1 MVIKVNTSTSPE
13 NFQSVVFLRYRIA
26 ITNLRKVK
34 APGYHTDLNDGEI
47 CRFNGPF
54 STYFQ
59 VIVSDLSAE
68 ELSRYNHSLKV
79 KQWRESIKK
88 DG

>member
-1 MVIKVNTSTSPE
+1 MVIEVNTSTSSE
-13 NFQSVVFLRYRIA
+13 NFQSVVFLRYRIG
-26 ITNLRKVK
+26 ITHLRRVK
-34 APGYHTDLNDGEI
+34 APGYQTDLKNSEI
-47 CRFNGPF
+47 WRFNWPL